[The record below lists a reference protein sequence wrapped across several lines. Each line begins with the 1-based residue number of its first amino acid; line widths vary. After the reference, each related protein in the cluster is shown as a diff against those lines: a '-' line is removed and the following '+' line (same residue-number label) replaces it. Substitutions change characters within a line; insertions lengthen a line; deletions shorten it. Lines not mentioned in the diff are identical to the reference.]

1 MQLKFFSL
9 FLQNDRFY
17 CILSAMIFGFQL
29 TQILKGDWLSRNFS
43 IIVIAF
49 SLLMV
54 LWDFFCI
61 LKPDGL
67 KNFWF
72 LISFLSTTITFHIY
86 LSLYLINDHTLYF
99 EVLAIIGQAE
109 NLIKRSKQSVISK
122 QSIIF
127 ERFAV
132 FIIFSIKFNFFVD
145 RKIESLFY
153 LGLLLLLIFK
163 IVFHQNRILKEVAKP
178 TKNMNNQETMKPI
191 KNNESDNIESHFQI
205 LNHFREAIILFDSN
219 HKIKWHNDFLYRIFD
234 VPKSSSIEQIQSI
247 ILNIE
252 QEENSMNAKSIN
264 MTNHQKM
271 TQAFKAF
278 HSRVESIVECGID
291 SENDMKSPGL
301 STLGRNSE
309 VISRNVSR
317 STAAMTTDFG
327 SSSKYFEFCS
337 KKNFKGKKSYFL
349 NQNGN
354 FASEHNL
361 ISTQKKRLK
370 NFLIEIFSSLNAS
383 VLCIVED
390 EPDFQKFNMY
400 GSLLID
406 KDSPK
411 QTYFISFYPYKG
423 DIFVCLRLLDQN
435 DLILSL
441 YNNNISQNKQ
451 LASMCHELRTPL
463 NSVTNMLEIL
473 QSEIQLTNR
482 EESQHKEYIANALW
496 NSKLLLSS
504 INDFLD
510 FFSISS
516 QIFSLDLLKFNIQN
530 FSQEIIDL
538 FRPHAEKK
546 GLKFLFN
553 NRVNSQKPFN
563 TDPKRLRQI
572 ILNILSN
579 SIRFTQEGFVS
590 ITMKEKMNFL
600 KFSIKD
606 SGLGIAKNELLHLA
620 NFQGIQH
627 NRSQTTGGFGLCISN
642 YLANY
647 LGPTLN
653 ETIRDNWLF
662 RGLKV
667 KTGVGKGTKFSFIIR
682 NNDKVSKNLIKES
695 LASIQEDLSQSIASE
710 NRQEMIE
717 KILANSLTE
726 YKFIEIKSET
736 KNETLAPQSGV
747 DTPINEFDDDHEFK
761 IKSQKIEEKK
771 CKCPK
776 VLAVDDNEF
785 NLFVLRERFL
795 KKNITIDIAHSG
807 VEAIR
812 NISEFIEKKNSSYN
826 FCEKC
831 QFYRLI
837 LMDIDM
843 PIKNGFETTKELKE
857 LFKEAKINVPIVA
870 LSAFNQNDMQEK
882 VTESGIDQYYE
893 KPFTQEYLDKI
904 VHDYI

>member
-1 MQLKFFSL
+1 MQLKIFSL
-9 FLQNDRFY
+9 FLRNDRFY
-17 CILSAMIFGFQL
+17 CILSAIIFGFQL
-29 TQILKGDWLSRNFS
+29 TQILKEDWLTRNSS
-43 IIVIAF
+43 IVVIAF
-49 SLLMV
+49 SLLIF
-54 LWDFFCI
+54 LWDFFYI

-72 LISFLSTTITFHIY
+72 LISFLSTTIAFHIY
-86 LSLYLINDHTLYF
+86 LSLYLIKDHTLYF

-109 NLIKRSKQSVISK
+109 NLIKRSKQSIISR

-132 FIIFSIKFNFFVD
+132 FIFFSIKFNFFVEK
-145 RKIESLFY
+145 KIESLFY

-163 IVFHQNRILKEVAKP
+163 ISFHQKRVVKELAKP
-178 TKNMNNQETMKPI
+178 QKNVNNQETLKPI
-191 KNNESDNIESHFQI
+191 KNNVECHFQV
-205 LNHFREAIILFDSN
+205 LNHFREAVILFDSN

-234 VPKSSSIEQIQSI
+234 VPKSSSIEQLQTI

-252 QEENSMNAKSIN
+252 QEENSMNGKSIN
-264 MTNHQKM
+264 ITNHQKM

-301 STLGRNSE
+301 SALVRKSD
-309 VISRNVSR
+309 VISRNVSQ
-317 STAAMTTDFG
+317 STAAMTTTVFG
-327 SSSKYFEFCS
+327 SSSKNFEFCS
-337 KKNFKGKKSYFL
+337 KKNFKEKKSYFL

-354 FASEHNL
+354 FASEHNI
-361 ISTQKKRLK
+361 ISAQKKRVK

-400 GSLLID
+400 GSLMID

-411 QTYFISFYPYKG
+411 QNFFISFYPYKG
-423 DIFVCLRLLDQN
+423 DIFVCLRPLDKN

-516 QIFSLDLLKFNIQN
+516 QIFSLDLSNFNIKN

-538 FRPHAEKK
+538 VRPHAEKK
-546 GLKFLFN
+546 GLKFIFN
-553 NRVNSQKPFN
+553 NRVNTQKPFN
-563 TDPKRLRQI
+563 TDTKRLRQI

-590 ITMKEKMNFL
+590 ITMKEKLNFL

-606 SGLGIAKNELLHLA
+606 SGTGIAKNELLHLA

-662 RGLKV
+662 RGLQV

-682 NNDKVSKNLIKES
+682 NNDKVSKNIIKES

-717 KILANSLTE
+717 KILANSITE

-747 DTPINEFDDDHEFK
+747 DTPINEFEDDQELK

-795 KKNITIDIAHSG
+795 KKNVIIEVAHSG
-807 VEAIR
+807 VEAIK
-812 NISEFIEKKNSSYN
+812 NISEFIEKKNSSEK

-843 PIKNGFETTKELKE
+843 PIKNGFETTRELKN
-857 LFKEAKINVPIVA
+857 LFKEAKINVPVVA
-870 LSAFNQNDMQEK
+870 LSAFNQNDIKEK
-882 VTESGIDQYYE
+882 LKESSIDEYYE
-893 KPFTQEYLDKI
+893 KPFTQEYLEKI